1 MPPTMTPVR
10 RTVVATAAVARPAAD
25 PVARSK
31 PPVDLAQLR
40 RFTLG
45 NVELERE
52 ILGLFAEQ
60 APIMLAALDRAVTVK
75 HWRDATHTL
84 KGSSA
89 SIGAW
94 LVAEAAGQGER
105 VADQPSQ
112 WAAAR
117 CKAAEAVEVSLAYL
131 EGLMAPAVMEQAL

>member
-10 RTVVATAAVARPAAD
+10 RTVVATAAVVR
-25 PVARSK
+25 PVAPSR

-52 ILGLFAEQ
+52 ILELFATQ
-60 APIMLAALDRAVTVK
+60 APIMLAALNRAATVK

-105 VADQPSQ
+105 VAEQPNQ
-112 WAAAR
+112 WDAAR
-117 CKAAEAVEVSLAYL
+117 RDAAKAVETSLAYL
-131 EGLMAPAVMEQAL
+131 AGFMAPAVMEQGR